1 MNKFNLKNH
10 VKQHFSISI
19 TSKSS
24 SWPCSTIFLCSIQAE
39 ASQNR
44 VFISTTALPYP
55 TLQTETK
62 LQQSAPTR
70 DNWQNIN
77 ALGFVVP
84 SSSLEHN
91 RCKVSS
97 SKESFKISRP
107 VTGRD
112 RTIWHSFVHIEDL
125 FASSRNEK
133 QL

>member
-10 VKQHFSISI
+10 VKQHFSIMSFRLLQNPPLALARLFSFAQ
-19 TSKSS
+19 SKLKHPRIGSSYQQRFYHIRHCKLRRNSS
-24 SWPCSTIFLCSIQAE
+24 SQ
-39 ASQNR
+39 
-44 VFISTTALPYP
+44 LP
-55 TLQTETK
+55 L
-62 LQQSAPTR
+62 R

-107 VTGRD
+107 VTGSNNL
-112 RTIWHSFVHIEDL
+112 TLICSH
-125 FASSRNEK
+125 
-133 QL
+133 